1 MRTLNLISLI
11 ILTLS
16 LVLLGYQ
23 YNKHNSEVFKTNTSM
38 KRIFIMFVVLS
49 FVIFGKLLFNV
60 IYFHKIDSKVGN
72 RGLKGKKGDRGNRGN
87 NAYCKKDLKQSD

>member
-1 MRTLNLISLI
+1 
-11 ILTLS
+11 
-16 LVLLGYQ
+16 
-23 YNKHNSEVFKTNTSM
+23 M

-72 RGLKGKKGDRGNRGN
+72 RGLKGKKGDRGKRGD